1 MGLQE
6 ETADVLGR
14 LIRFNT
20 VNPPGRER
28 ECQEWLRGYLE
39 DAGFECELAGVE
51 DDRPNLIA
59 TLRGEAEGP
68 VLGYLS
74 HVDTV
79 LASPED
85 WSRDPWS
92 GELADGHVWGRGALD
107 MKSQTAAEV
116 VAAAALA
123 REGWRPPRGELKIMS
138 VVDEEVGGHLGAK
151 FLTQERPDLV
161 RCDYLLNEGAGSVI
175 PFGERRLFGVC
186 CAEKGT
192 FRFVVRT
199 SGRAGHASVP
209 GLADNALLKLVPL
222 VERLGSG
229 RAGYDLTDEPR
240 VFISAL
246 GHDPADPD
254 AALRGIG
261 EVDGRLAA
269 MVEPTLG
276 VTFAPTIIAASEKI
290 NVVPARAELKVD
302 CRVPPG
308 MGAEETM
315 ARVREVLGDDDGV
328 EVEFLEE
335 VIGNRSPI
343 ESPLMDAIRGWVG
356 EQEPDA
362 EVVPVVLPAFTD
374 SRWYRDAFPDCVA
387 YGFFPQ
393 RHQCLYDTWPL
404 IHGADERIDVR
415 DLGFAAA
422 FFHELPRRLLA

>member
-1 MGLQE
+1 VDLQQ

-20 VNPPGRER
+20 VNPPGHER
-28 ECQEWLRGYLE
+28 ECQEFLRDYLA
-39 DAGFECELAGVE
+39 DAGFGCELIGAE
-51 DDRPNLIA
+51 DERPNLIA
-59 TLRGEAEGP
+59 TLRGEADGP

-92 GELADGHVWGRGALD
+92 GEQHDGYVWGRGALD
-107 MKSQTAAEV
+107 MKSQTAAEA
-116 VAAAALA
+116 VAGAALA

-138 VVDEEVGGHLGAK
+138 VVDEEVGGLLGAQW
-151 FLTQERPDLV
+151 LTQERPELV
-161 RCDYLLNEGAGSVI
+161 RCDYLINEGAGPVI
-175 PFGERRLFGVC
+175 PYGDRRLFGVC

-192 FRFVVRT
+192 FRFSVRT

-222 VERLGSG
+222 VERLGNG

-240 VFISAL
+240 AFMAAL
-246 GHDPADPD
+246 GEDPDDPD
-254 AALRGIG
+254 AALRSIG
-261 EVDGRLAA
+261 ETDSRLAA
-269 MVEPTLG
+269 MVEPTFG
-276 VTFAPTIIAASEKI
+276 VTFSPTIISASTKI
-290 NVVPARAELKVD
+290 NVIPAHAELKVD

-315 ARVREVLGDDDGV
+315 ARVREVLGDTDGA
-328 EVEFLEE
+328 EVDFLEQ

-343 ESPLMDAIRGWVG
+343 ESPLMDAIRAWVG

-362 EVVPVVLPAFTD
+362 EVVPVALPAFTD
-374 SRWYRDAFPDCVA
+374 SRWYRDAFPDCIA

-393 RHQCLYDTWPL
+393 RHQSLYDTWPL
-404 IHGADERIDVR
+404 IHGADERIDIR
-415 DLGFAAA
+415 DLGFAAS

>member
-39 DAGFECELAGVE
+39 DAGFECELTGVE

-59 TLRGEAEGP
+59 RLRGEAEGP
-68 VLGYLS
+68 ALGYLS

-79 LASPED
+79 LASRED

-116 VAAAALA
+116 VAAATLA
-123 REGWRPPRGELKIMS
+123 REGWRPARGELKIMS

-151 FLTQERPDLV
+151 WLTQERPDVV

-175 PFGERRLFGVC
+175 PFGDRRLFGVC

-192 FRFVVRT
+192 FRFAVRT

-209 GLADNALLKLVPL
+209 GLADNALLKLAPL
-222 VERLGSG
+222 VERLGNG

-240 VFISAL
+240 AFMAAL

-261 EVDGRLAA
+261 EVDRRLAA

-276 VTFAPTIIAASEKI
+276 VTFSPTIIEASSKI
-290 NVVPARAELKVD
+290 NVIPARAELKVD

-315 ARVREVLGDDDGV
+315 ARVHEVLGDANGV
-328 EVEFLEE
+328 EVEFLEQ

-343 ESPLMDAIRGWVG
+343 ESPLMDAIRDWVG
-356 EQEPDA
+356 EQEPAA

>member
-28 ECQEWLRGYLE
+28 ECQEFLRGYLT

-85 WSRDPWS
+85 WSRDLH
-92 GELADGHVWGRGALD
+92 EGHVWGRGALD

-116 VAAAALA
+116 VAGAALA
-123 REGWRPPRGELKIMS
+123 RAGWRPPRGELKIMS

-151 FLTQERPDLV
+151 FLTQDRPDLV
-161 RCDYLLNEGAGSVI
+161 RCDYLLNEGAGPVI
-175 PFGERRLFGVC
+175 PFGDRRLFGVC

-192 FRFVVRT
+192 FRFAVRT
-199 SGRAGHASVP
+199 TGRAGHASVP
-209 GLADNALLKLVPL
+209 ALADNALLKLVPF
-222 VERLGSG
+222 VERLGGG
-229 RAGYDLTDEPR
+229 RAGFDLTDEPR
-240 VFISAL
+240 AFMTAL
-246 GHDPADPD
+246 GLDPGDPE
-254 AALRGIG
+254 AALRSIA

-269 MVEPTLG
+269 MVEPTMA

-290 NVVPARAELKVD
+290 NVIPAHAELKVD
-302 CRVPPG
+302 CRVPAG
-308 MGAEETM
+308 MGAEGTM
-315 ARVREVLGDDDGV
+315 ARVREVLGDTDGV
-328 EVEFLEE
+328 DVEFLEQ
-335 VIGNRSPI
+335 VIGNHSPI
-343 ESPLMDAIRGWVG
+343 ESPLMDAIRAWVG
-356 EQEPDA
+356 EQEPEA
-362 EVVPVVLPAFTD
+362 EVVPVALPAFTD
-374 SRWYRDAFPDCVA
+374 SRWYREAFPDCIA

-393 RHQCLYDTWPL
+393 RHQSLYDTWPL

-415 DLGFAAA
+415 DLGVAVS